1 MIYFDHNATTPVDAE
16 VLDAMLPFLTN
27 LYGNPSSLHR
37 HGRAVNTALE
47 QARFQVASLVNVS
60 ADQVIFTSGG
70 TEANNLAILGSAN
83 NQKSHLLFGSTEH
96 PSVLDTV
103 ASLKNKG
110 FDTAALT
117 VNNQGLISEEALLE
131 AITADTGFMSIMLA
145 NNESGVIQDI
155 SALSHSVDQENIVFH
170 TDAVQAIGKINVDF
184 NQLGVNLM
192 SLSAH
197 KVYGPKGVGALIHDK
212 KTPLSALLHG
222 GGQENGSRPGT
233 ENVASIIGFGK
244 AAELA
249 KQQLDARAQ
258 HLRSLQTALEEG
270 LRHVPGLSIVANEVG
285 RLPNTSQILLENID
299 GEMLLMQLDQQSV
312 AVSAGSA
319 CSSNSKK
326 PSPVL
331 SAMGYADSL
340 AMSAIRISLGQQN
353 TLDEVNAF
361 VAKLKMI
368 AAQRR

>member
-1 MIYFDHNATTPVDAE
+1 MIYFDHNATTPIHPE
-16 VLDAMLPFLTN
+16 VLEAMMPFLTS

-47 QARFQVASLVNVS
+47 QARFQVANLVNVS
-60 ADQVIFTSGG
+60 ADQVVFTSGG
-70 TEANNLAILGSAN
+70 TEANNLAILGAAN
-83 NQKSHLLFGSTEH
+83 NQKQHLLFGSTEH

-110 FDTAALT
+110 FDTTALA
-117 VNNQGLISEEALLE
+117 VNNQGLVSEEALLE
-131 AITADTGFMSIMLA
+131 AITENTGFISIMLA

-155 SALSHSVDQENIVFH
+155 SALSDSIHNKNIVFH
-170 TDAVQAIGKINVDF
+170 TDAVQATGKINVDF

-222 GGQENGSRPGT
+222 GGQENGFRPGT

-249 KQQLDARAQ
+249 KQQLEARAL
-258 HLRSLQTALEEG
+258 HLKSLQTALEEG
-270 LRHVPGLSIVANEVG
+270 LRPISGLTIVANETG
-285 RLPNTSQILLENID
+285 RLPNTSQILLENTD

-312 AVSAGSA
+312 AVSSGSA

-353 TLDEVNAF
+353 TLDEVSAF
-361 VAKLKMI
+361 VGKLKMI